1 MSDVNFGAMSVQV
14 IYKSDSAKG
23 PLEWRNNHEIEAPA
37 GGLAVDFQL
46 VANAFADAFL
56 PLLCPEFSIDRV
68 VIGTL
73 AEDGQPYNPETFA
86 VLPVNLRGIRND
98 PLSAA
103 SSTLPITNILHVQ
116 KLTSRGRLGRMFLR
130 GMLMERDV
138 ESDVNG
144 GNFLTNPEG
153 IQAELDTAWDT
164 IQTGLGGAANMALIS
179 GSGLVLNSRNVTGF
193 KVKGVSSKSV
203 RNNRKSFA
211 TREAASNLRSV
222 LADGG
227 VTIEELPTV
236 IQGVNTLLKVIGET
250 GIPLLPS

>member
-1 MSDVNFGAMSVQV
+1 MSNVNFGAMSVQV

-23 PLEWRNNHEIEAPA
+23 ALEWRNNHEIEAPA
-37 GGLAVDFQL
+37 GGVAVDFQL

-73 AEDGQPYNPETFA
+73 AEDGQPYNPDTFA
-86 VLPVNLRGIRND
+86 VLPVNLRGTRND

-130 GMLMERDV
+130 GMLQEKDI

-144 GNFLTNPEG
+144 GNFLTNAAG
-153 IQAELDTAWDT
+153 IQTELDAAWAT
-164 IQTGLGGAANMALIS
+164 IQAGLGNAANMALVS
-179 GSGLVLNSRNVTGF
+179 GSGFVLSSRNVTGF
-193 KVKGVSSKSV
+193 KVKGVSSKSL

-211 TREAASNLRSV
+211 TREAAGNLRSV

-227 VTIEELPTV
+227 VTVNELPTV
-236 IQGVNTLLKVIGET
+236 IQGVNTLLKVLGESA
-250 GIPLLPS
+250 IPLLPS